1 MRSAEEQRRAR
12 AAAFGVGTAFVGAAL
27 VVLPVAAHVAAI
39 LLLMGL
45 VVTGWMLYHGVV
57 VERAPTNTIDL
68 REPNDAITPALDD
81 IALMLADLRREAAAT
96 EGLLQRVREHR

>member
-57 VERAPTNTIDL
+57 VERAPATTIDL
-68 REPNDAITPALDD
+68 RSNDAITPALDD